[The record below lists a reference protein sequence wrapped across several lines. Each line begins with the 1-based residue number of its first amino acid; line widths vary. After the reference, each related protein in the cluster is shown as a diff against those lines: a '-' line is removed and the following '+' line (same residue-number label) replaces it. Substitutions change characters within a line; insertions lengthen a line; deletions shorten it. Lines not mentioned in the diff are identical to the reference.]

1 MKQLVKQ
8 CTDKS
13 KMQISHSE
21 QINSTFETLWTL
33 LIDKVHHPDRTIK
46 EVTHVEILETY
57 EDGILRQMQV
67 LGMIMKERITVNE
80 QNKIIRFELMQNS
93 MFTGYFL
100 NKVED
105 RDGKLTLIYEQNWA
119 PITPQAKEL
128 ETRLP
133 QILIN
138 GVQEMKELA
147 EKQQINKKHQT

>member
-1 MKQLVKQ
+1 MKQLAKQ

-13 KMQISHSE
+13 KMQSSYSE
-21 QINSTFETLWTL
+21 QINSTFEKLWAL
-33 LIDKVHHPDRTIK
+33 LLDKVQHPNRTIK
-46 EVTHVEILETY
+46 EITNVDILEKY
-57 EDGILRQMQV
+57 DDGILRQMQA
-67 LGMIMKERITVNE
+67 LGMIIKERTTIDE
-80 QNKIIRFELMQNS
+80 QNKIVRFELIQNS

-100 NKVED
+100 NKVEGY
-105 RDGKLTLIYEQNWA
+105 DGELTLIYEQNWI

-147 EKQQINKKHQT
+147 EKQQINKKH